1 MSVHITIPTVDR
13 DLARRLEP
21 RAPASEARLR
31 EVRRRADAGIAVS
44 VNGMP
49 VLPGITDKSAMLR
62 ELVAS
67 EAEAGTDHLAACA
80 LRLRRASRGTYLPF
94 VRETFPELAAS
105 YARAYGRA
113 AYASDTY
120 RDGLSTFMKRLC
132 RQHGSGWREGRDDA
146 FASVVCVVDAPVR
159 ATPWELPLSRAALA
173 ELS

>member
-1 MSVHITIPTVDR
+1 MSRKTTGIV
-13 DLARRLEP
+13 RLKGRTLGELVP
-21 RAPASEARLR
+21 MPHGGALRAGGTNKGGPGRPPAVLRLKS
-31 EVRRRADAGIAVS
+31 RAAFER
-44 VNGMP
+44 
-49 VLPGITDKSAMLR
+49 LPR

-80 LRLRRASRGTYLPF
+80 LRLRRASRRTYLPC

-105 YARAYGRA
+105 YERAYGRA

-146 FASVVCVVDAPVR
+146 FASVVSVVDAPVR